1 MRLACRRVWR
11 FAARSSL
18 NRAAARLSQMVVTQ
32 PPRRAREAVHAALG
46 DDRPHTDTP
55 PPPRQPAIS
64 RPRCFTS
71 SRRGRTKCARSA
83 LASTLSQARELGTAS
98 QTTARTRRAHS
109 QHTHDAHTSPLPLAS
124 TAKMQFGAA
133 CRRMCSSMRS
143 QHSLTMDL
151 QHVRVLAAQLYQS
164 IIQHVNLLKSGIRPV
179 PRRMSLHSEAWRDPI
194 SNFGIIHTS
203 R

>member
-1 MRLACRRVWR
+1 MLPNRACIAPPLRGV
-11 FAARSSL
+11 A
-18 NRAAARLSQMVVTQ
+18 AAARPWQMVITQ
-32 PPRRAREAVHAALG
+32 PPRRAREVVHAALG

-55 PPPRQPAIS
+55 PPPRQPAS
-64 RPRCFTS
+64 CRPWIFTS
-71 SRRGRTKCARSA
+71 TRRGRTKCARSA
-83 LASTLSQARELGTAS
+83 LACTLSQARELGTAS

-109 QHTHDAHTSPLPLAS
+109 QHTHDAHKSPLPLTS

-164 IIQHVNLLKSGIRPV
+164 MRTWAGWKSV
-179 PRRMSLHSEAWRDPI
+179 FKNYMWQ
-194 SNFGIIHTS
+194 TS
-203 R
+203 